1 MKNLIRLV
9 LLLPFAAAACG
20 GAPEPT
26 QAQVRIR
33 IGVLPILDAL
43 PMYVAEAQGYFAENG
58 LEVVFVPVASAA
70 ERDQLMQAGQI
81 DGMINDLISTMLYNK
96 NQISVIAVR
105 FARTATPEF
114 PQFRI
119 LAAAGSG
126 IATVEDLAGVEIGV
140 SEGTVIEY
148 TTYRLLEAEGVA
160 TEDIR
165 TVAVPRIPDRLAL
178 LASGEL
184 QAANL
189 PDPLSSLAIQGGA
202 TVVIDDSAHPQYGN
216 SLISFRKDFVS
227 QRAQAIRGFLA
238 AIEAAVADINAD
250 KSAWEDLLVE
260 KELIPAPLIGS
271 YTIPDFPTAS
281 VPSEAQFADV
291 LEWALEQGLVET
303 RLSYSQSINATF
315 LP

>member
-9 LLLPFAAAACG
+9 LLLPFALAACG

-26 QAQVRIR
+26 QARVRIR

-43 PMYVAEAQGYFAENG
+43 PMYVAEAQGYFSENG

-105 FARTATPEF
+105 FARTATAEF
-114 PQFRI
+114 PQYRI

-148 TTYRLLEAEGVA
+148 TTYRLLEAEGLA

-291 LEWALEQGLVET
+291 LEWALQRGLVET

>member
-9 LLLPFAAAACG
+9 LLLPFAVAACG

-26 QAQVRIR
+26 RAQVRIR

-81 DGMINDLISTMLYNK
+81 DAMINDLISTMLYNK

-148 TTYRLLEAEGVA
+148 TTYRLLEAEGLA

-271 YTIPDFPTAS
+271 YTIPDFPPAS

>member
-1 MKNLIRLV
+1 MKNLTRLA
-9 LLLPFAAAACG
+9 LLLPFALAACG
-20 GAPEPT
+20 GGPEPT
-26 QAQVRIR
+26 QARVRVR

-43 PMYVAEAQGYFAENG
+43 PMYVAEAQGYFEENG
-58 LEVVFVPVASAA
+58 LQVIFVPVASAA

-81 DGMINDLISTMLYNK
+81 DGMINDLISTLLYNK

-114 PQFRI
+114 PQYRI

-126 IATVEDLAGVEIGV
+126 IASVQDLAGVEIGI

-148 TTYRLLEAEGVA
+148 TTYRLLEAEGLA

-165 TVAVPRIPDRLAL
+165 TVAVPKIPDRLAL

-202 TVVIDDSAHPQYGN
+202 TVIIDDSAHPEYGN
-216 SLISFRKDFVS
+216 SLISFRKDFVT
-227 QRAQAIRGFLA
+227 QRAQVIRGFLA

-250 KSAWEDLLVE
+250 KAAWEDLLVE
-260 KELIPAPLIGS
+260 KELIPAPLIGE

-291 LEWALEQGLVET
+291 LQWALDRGLVQT
-303 RLSYSQSINATF
+303 RLSYSQSINASF

>member
-9 LLLPFAAAACG
+9 LLLPFALAACSG
-20 GAPEPT
+20 GPEPT
-26 QAQVRIR
+26 QGQVRIR

-58 LEVVFVPVASAA
+58 LEVVFIPVASAA

-105 FARTATPEF
+105 FARTATAEF
-114 PQFRI
+114 PQYRI

-148 TTYRLLEAEGVA
+148 TTYRLLEAEGLA
-160 TEDIR
+160 TDDIR

>member
-1 MKNLIRLV
+1 MKNLIRLA
-9 LLLPFAAAACG
+9 LLLPFALAACG
-20 GAPEPT
+20 GGPQPT
-26 QAQVRIR
+26 QARVRVR
-33 IGVLPILDAL
+33 VGVLPILDAL

-58 LEVVFVPVASAA
+58 LEVIFVPVASAA

-114 PQFRI
+114 PQYRI
-119 LAAAGSG
+119 LAPAGSG
-126 IATVEDLAGVEIGV
+126 IATVEDLAGVEIGI

-148 TTYRLLEAEGVA
+148 TTYRLLEAEGLA

-165 TVAVPRIPDRLAL
+165 TVAVPKIPDRLAL

-202 TVVIDDSAHPQYGN
+202 TVVIDDSAHPEYGN
-216 SLISFRKDFVS
+216 SLISFRKDFVT
-227 QRAQAIRGFLA
+227 QRAQVIRGFLA

-250 KSAWEDLLVE
+250 KTAWEDLLVE
-260 KELIPAPLIGS
+260 RELIPAPLIGE
-271 YTIPDFPTAS
+271 YTIPDFPAAS

-291 LEWALEQGLVET
+291 LEWALDRGLVQT
-303 RLSYSQSINATF
+303 RLSYSQSVDASF